1 MLFKLLFFFVGKN
14 KLQRSAN
21 EQIDWEVE
29 LVKHKKKSKL
39 NLVNNKKVNKTNQSL
54 DKEKTKNKLEDT
66 IKESS
71 KPSQVQQ
78 ICNENSK
85 DIVLENKNPT
95 SDIKN
100 NEQLFSSF
108 ERKYEEYISNVFK
121 DKDIKSSNDK
131 INIVKKRSCVRRKP
145 SSGFDYIRKKK
156 RTRPSTSSPTSST
169 PSIRKVK
176 SFCTFNKKYKSEND
190 IQSEIHKWVL
200 NKSVGQTT
208 LHKAARLGYVDVVCY
223 CLERLN
229 LNPNVKDNAGY
240 TPLHEACSK
249 GYIDIARCLLLYGA
263 DLSET
268 AHSGIRP
275 IHEASENGSIEIFR
289 LLLQY
294 GADPQITT
302 YNGKSSNINKNNNN
316 K

>member
-1 MLFKLLFFFVGKN
+1 MYKYSLEDEN
-14 KLQRSAN
+14 
-21 EQIDWEVE
+21 I
-29 LVKHKKKSKL
+29 
-39 NLVNNKKVNKTNQSL
+39 KTN
-54 DKEKTKNKLEDT
+54 
-66 IKESS
+66 IM
-71 KPSQVQQ
+71 
-78 ICNENSK
+78 
-85 DIVLENKNPT
+85 
-95 SDIKN
+95 
-100 NEQLFSSF
+100 
-108 ERKYEEYISNVFK
+108 
-121 DKDIKSSNDK
+121 
-131 INIVKKRSCVRRKP
+131 KKRSCTRRKP

-156 RTRPSTSSPTSST
+156 RTRPPISSPTSSVQ
-169 PSIRKVK
+169 SIRKSK
-176 SFCTFNKKYKSEND
+176 TISTFNKKVKTEKD

-208 LHKAARLGYVDVVCY
+208 LHKAARLGYIDVVCY

-249 GYIDIARCLLLYGA
+249 GFFDIARCLLLYGA

-275 IHEASENGSIEIFR
+275 IHEASESGSIEIFR

-302 YNGKSSNINKNNNN
+302 YNGKLTI
-316 K
+316 